1 MNHRSWEA
9 RYRSSS
15 RLFSGLPNATLVAET
30 ADLPIGR
37 ALDIGSG
44 EGADAIWLAD
54 RGWDVTALDIAPT
67 ALHRA
72 ALATRDDSRP
82 IIWVQ
87 GDITLDPP
95 PEGPFDLVTMHYIP
109 LLNNTADHVLPGLV
123 RTVGPGG
130 TFLFVTHDDSGPEAG
145 GDGDQ
150 YPSCQPDDVAQQL
163 GPDWTII
170 VKEERPRRGTAQQ
183 GTRHTHDAILRAQ
196 RGK

>member
-1 MNHRSWEA
+1 MNQRSWDA

-15 RLFSGLPNATLVAET
+15 RLFSGQPNATLVAET
-30 ADLPIGR
+30 ADIPLGR
-37 ALDIGSG
+37 ALDIGCG

-54 RGWDVTALDIAPT
+54 RGWEVTALDIAPT

-72 ALATRDDSRP
+72 AQTEPDQFRR
-82 IIWVQ
+82 ITWVQ

-109 LLNNTADHVLPGLV
+109 LLNIAADRVLPRLV

-130 TFLFVTHDDSGPEAG
+130 TLLFVTHDIRGLEAR
-145 GDGDQ
+145 GDGDPGR
-150 YPSCQPDDVAQQL
+150 YSQPDDVAQQL
-163 GPDWTII
+163 GPDWRII
-170 VKEERPRRGTAQQ
+170 VKEKRPRRGTAQR

-196 RGK
+196 REN